1 MTTHRIVIATANPG
15 KIRELR
21 ALLPSCFE
29 AVTTG
34 ELGLRLPPETGETFA
49 ENALLKARAAAHA
62 SGLVALADD
71 SGLEVD
77 ALGGRPGVHSA
88 HYAGEG
94 ATDRDNIQRLLNELR
109 GVPPERRTARFRAVI
124 AVVAPDGREA
134 LAEGVV
140 EGHIVEEPRGESG
153 FGYDPIFQPLG
164 SDHTFAEMSSEE
176 KNRWSHRA
184 QAMQRALLILQNWFT
199 CSTEKSPMTEGS
211 RS

>member
-1 MTTHRIVIATANPG
+1 MTIYRIVVATANPG

-29 AVTTG
+29 AVTAG
-34 ELGLRLPPETGETFA
+34 ELGIKLPPETADTFA
-49 ENALLKARAAAHA
+49 ENALIKARAAAQS

-94 ATDRDNIQRLLNELR
+94 ATDRDNIQRLLKELR
-109 GVPPERRTARFRAVI
+109 GVPLERRTARFRAVI
-124 AVVAPDGREA
+124 ALVAPDGREA

-140 EGHIVEEPRGESG
+140 EGRIIEEPRGESG

-164 SDHTFAEMSSEE
+164 SEHTFAEMSAEE
-176 KNRWSHRA
+176 KNQRSHRA
-184 QAMQRALLILQNWFT
+184 QALQRALLVLQDWFS
-199 CSTEKSPMTEGS
+199 CSIEKSS
-211 RS
+211 RSDESRS

>member
-1 MTTHRIVIATANPG
+1 MTTHRIVVATANPG
-15 KIRELR
+15 KLRELR
-21 ALLPSCFE
+21 ALLPPCFE
-29 AVTTG
+29 AVTAA
-34 ELGLRLPPETGETFA
+34 ELGIRLPPETGDTFA
-49 ENALLKARAAAHA
+49 ENALIKARAAAHA

-94 ATDRDNIQRLLNELR
+94 ATDRDNIQRLLSELR
-109 GVPPERRTARFRAVI
+109 GVPRERRTARFRAVI
-124 AVVAPDGREA
+124 ALVAPDGREA

-140 EGHIVEEPRGESG
+140 EGHIIEEPRGESG

-164 SDHTFAEMSSEE
+164 SEHTFAEMSAEE

-184 QAMQRALLILQNWFT
+184 QAMQRALLILQDWFT
-199 CSTEKSPMTEGS
+199 CSTEKSSINDES